1 MRLTP
6 FAPFAFLL
14 GFAAAPLL
22 AQDLSSREIIVVT
35 GSRIEQNDYSDYQ
48 PAVGLVRKGDFLVQ
62 EVAIRGDTRDAEQR
76 ADEIKKMLRDAITM
90 ADRGSI
96 ELATGDYILT
106 RLTLENADDVSLQ
119 RDRRVDAQRINFL
132 VKAPLKD
139 RSVEDARKAIEAF
152 IESVPEV
159 GRAQMD
165 GMGETQVSVVGPDS
179 YRDEIIAKVAADAKR
194 QAGVLGED
202 YAVELT
208 GLNMPVQWTP
218 AGPGEV
224 LLFIPYEL
232 KVIPR

>member
-1 MRLTP
+1 MRLSHL
-6 FAPFAFLL
+6 APFTLL
-14 GFAAAPLL
+14 VGLL
-22 AQDLSSREIIVVT
+22 ATPAYAQDLGNQEIVVVT
-35 GSRIEQNDYSDYQ
+35 GSRIEQNDYSDFQ
-48 PAVGLVRKGDFLVQ
+48 PAVGLIRKGDFLVQ

-76 ADEIKKMLRDAITM
+76 GEEIFAMLRSAITR
-90 ADRGSI
+90 AEKSEI

-106 RLTLENADDVSLQ
+106 RLTLENAEDVELT

-132 VKAPLKD
+132 VKAPLKE
-139 RSVEDARKAIEAF
+139 RSVEDARKAIESF
-152 IESVPEV
+152 IQSVPEV

-165 GMGETQVSVVGPDS
+165 NLDDPRISVVGPDS
-179 YRDEIIAKVAADAKR
+179 YRDQIIAKVADDAKR
-194 QAGVLGED
+194 QAKVLGDD

>member
-1 MRLTP
+1 MRALLFTP
-6 FAPFAFLL
+6 FLAF
-14 GFAAAPLL
+14 FAAPVL

-48 PAVGLVRKGDFLVQ
+48 PAVGLTRKGDFLVQ
-62 EVAIRGDTRDAEQR
+62 EVAIRGDTRDGEQR
-76 ADEIKKMLRDAITM
+76 ADEIRTMLRDAIRI
-90 ADRGSI
+90 ADRGDI

-106 RLTLENADDVSLQ
+106 RLTLENAEDVDLQ
-119 RDRRVDAQRINFL
+119 RDRRLDAERINFL
-132 VKAPLKD
+132 VKAPLKS
-139 RSVEDARKAIEAF
+139 RSVAEAQTAIKAF

-165 GMGETQVSVVGPDS
+165 DMGDPKLSVVGPDS
-179 YRDEIIAKVAADAKR
+179 YRDQIIAKVAEDAKR
-194 QAGVLGED
+194 QAKVLGDD

>member
-1 MRLTP
+1 MRVLP
-6 FAPFAFLL
+6 FALL
-14 GFAAAPLL
+14 LSLATAPAL
-22 AQDLSSREIIVVT
+22 AQDLSSREVIVVT
-35 GSRIEQNDYSDYQ
+35 GSRIQQNDYSDYQ
-48 PAVGLVRKGDFLVQ
+48 PAVGLTRKGDFLVQ
-62 EVAIRGDTRDAEQR
+62 EVAIRGDTRDASQR
-76 ADEIKKMLRDAITM
+76 ADEIKTMLRDAIGI
-90 ADRGSI
+90 ADRGDI

-106 RLTLENADDVSLQ
+106 RLTLENADEVALQ
-119 RDRRVDAQRINFL
+119 RDKRVDAQRINFL
-132 VKAPLKD
+132 VKAPLSD
-139 RSVEDARKAIEAF
+139 RSVDQAQAAIDAF

-165 GMGETQVSVVGPDS
+165 GMGDPKLSVVGPDS
-179 YRDEIIAKVAADAKR
+179 YRDAIITKVAEDAKR
-194 QAGVLGED
+194 QASVLGDD

>member
-1 MRLTP
+1 MRVVL
-6 FAPFAFLL
+6 F
-14 GFAAAPLL
+14 APLL
-22 AQDLSSREIIVVT
+22 AVIAAPLMAQDLTSREIIVVT
-35 GSRIEQNDYSDYQ
+35 GSRIDQDDYSDYQ

-76 ADEIKKMLRDAITM
+76 AEEIRKMLRDAIRI
-90 ADRGSI
+90 ADRGDI

-106 RLTLENADDVSLQ
+106 RLTPDNADDVPLQ
-119 RDRRVDAQRINFL
+119 QDRRVDAERINFL
-132 VKAPLKD
+132 VKAPLAA
-139 RSVEDARKAIEAF
+139 RSVEQAQAAIKAF
-152 IESVPEV
+152 IETVPEV

-165 GMGETQVSVVGPDS
+165 ASGDPKLSVVGPDS
-179 YRDEIIAKVAADAKR
+179 YRDAIIARVAEDARR
-194 QAGVLGED
+194 QAKVLGDD

-232 KVIPR
+232 KVVPR

>member
-1 MRLTP
+1 MRALLFTP
-6 FAPFAFLL
+6 FLAF
-14 GFAAAPLL
+14 FAAPVL

-48 PAVGLVRKGDFLVQ
+48 PAVGLTRKGDFLVQ
-62 EVAIRGDTRDAEQR
+62 EVAIRGDTRDGEQR
-76 ADEIKKMLRDAITM
+76 ADEIRAMLRDAIRI
-90 ADRGSI
+90 ADRGDI

-106 RLTLENADDVSLQ
+106 RLTLENAEDVDLQ
-119 RDRRVDAQRINFL
+119 RDRRLDAERINFL
-132 VKAPLKD
+132 VKAPLKS
-139 RSVEDARKAIEAF
+139 RSVAEAQTAIKAF

-165 GMGETQVSVVGPDS
+165 DMGDPKLSVVGPDS
-179 YRDEIIAKVAADAKR
+179 YRDQIIAKVAEDAKR
-194 QAGVLGED
+194 QAKVLGDD

>member
-1 MRLTP
+1 MR
-6 FAPFAFLL
+6 ALL
-14 GFAAAPLL
+14 FAPLL
-22 AQDLSSREIIVVT
+22 AFLSAPLFAQDLSSREIIVVT

-48 PAVGLVRKGDFLVQ
+48 PAVGLTRKGDFLVQ

-76 ADEIKKMLRDAITM
+76 ADEIKKMLRDAIRM
-90 ADRGSI
+90 ANRGDI

-106 RLTLENADDVSLQ
+106 RLTLENADEVALQ
-119 RDRRVDAQRINFL
+119 RDRRVDAERVNFL
-132 VKAPLKD
+132 VKAPLKN
-139 RSVEDARKAIEAF
+139 RSVDEAQAAIKAF
-152 IESVPEV
+152 VESVPEV

-165 GMGETQVSVVGPDS
+165 DMGDPKLSVVGPDS
-179 YRDEIIAKVAADAKR
+179 YRDQIIAKVAEDAKR
-194 QAGVLGED
+194 QAKVLGDD

>member
-1 MRLTP
+1 MRALP
-6 FAPFAFLL
+6 FAPFLAF
-14 GFAAAPLL
+14 FAAPIL

-48 PAVGLVRKGDFLVQ
+48 PAVGLTRKGDFLVQ

-76 ADEIKKMLRDAITM
+76 ADEIRTMLRDAIRI
-90 ADRGSI
+90 ADRGDI

-106 RLTLENADDVSLQ
+106 RLTLENAEDVDLQ
-119 RDRRVDAQRINFL
+119 RDRRLDAERINFL

-139 RSVEDARKAIEAF
+139 RSVAEAQAAIKAF
-152 IESVPEV
+152 IASVPEV

-165 GMGETQVSVVGPDS
+165 DMGDPKLSVVGPDS
-179 YRDEIIAKVAADAKR
+179 YRDQIIAKVAEDARR
-194 QAGVLGED
+194 QAKVLGDD

>member
-1 MRLTP
+1 MRLRLFALLVGLVATP
-6 FAPFAFLL
+6 I
-14 GFAAAPLL
+14 L
-22 AQDLSSREIIVVT
+22 AQDLSNREIIVVT

-48 PAVGLVRKGDFLVQ
+48 PAVGLTRKGDFLVQ

-76 ADEIKKMLRDAITM
+76 AEEIRRMLRDAIRF
-90 ADRGSI
+90 AGRSDI

-106 RLTLENADDVSLQ
+106 RLTLENAEDVDLQ
-119 RDRRVDAQRINFL
+119 RDRRLDAERINFL

-139 RSVEDARKAIEAF
+139 RSVAEAQAAIKAF

-165 GMGETQVSVVGPDS
+165 DMGDPKLSVVGPDS
-179 YRDEIIAKVAADAKR
+179 YRDEIIAKVAEDAKR
-194 QAGVLGED
+194 QAKVLGDD

>member
-1 MRLTP
+1 MRILP
-6 FAPFAFLL
+6 FALL
-14 GFAAAPLL
+14 LSLATAPAL
-22 AQDLSSREIIVVT
+22 AQDLSSREVIVVT
-35 GSRIEQNDYSDYQ
+35 GSRIQQNDYSDYQ
-48 PAVGLVRKGDFLVQ
+48 PAVGLTRKGDFLVQ
-62 EVAIRGDTRDAEQR
+62 EVAIRGDTRDANQR
-76 ADEIKKMLRDAITM
+76 ADEIKTMLRDAIGI
-90 ADRGSI
+90 ADRSDI

-106 RLTLENADDVSLQ
+106 RLTLENADEVALQ

-132 VKAPLKD
+132 VKAPLND
-139 RSVEDARKAIEAF
+139 RSVDQAQAAIEAF

-165 GMGETQVSVVGPDS
+165 GMGDPKLSVVGPDS
-179 YRDEIIAKVAADAKR
+179 YRDAIITKVAEDAKR
-194 QAGVLGED
+194 QASVLGDD

>member
-1 MRLTP
+1 
-6 FAPFAFLL
+6 
-14 GFAAAPLL
+14 
-22 AQDLSSREIIVVT
+22 
-35 GSRIEQNDYSDYQ
+35 
-48 PAVGLVRKGDFLVQ
+48 VRKGDFLVQ

-76 ADEIKKMLRDAITM
+76 AGEIRTMLRDAIRI
-90 ADRGSI
+90 ADRGDI

-106 RLTLENADDVSLQ
+106 RLTLDNADEVGLQ
-119 RDRRVDAQRINFL
+119 QDRRIDAQRINFL
-132 VKAPLKD
+132 VKAPLRD
-139 RSVEDARKAIEAF
+139 HSVEKAQQAIETF
-152 IESVPEV
+152 IEAVPEV

-165 GMGETQVSVVGPDS
+165 SMGDPRLSVVGPDS
-179 YRDEIIAKVAADAKR
+179 YRDQIIAKVAEDAKR
-194 QAGVLGED
+194 QAKVLGDD

>member
-1 MRLTP
+1 MRFIS
-6 FAPFAFLL
+6 FALL
-14 GFAAAPLL
+14 LSLMAAPVQ

-48 PAVGLVRKGDFLVQ
+48 PAVGLTRKGDFLVQ

-76 ADEIKKMLRDAITM
+76 ADEIKTMLRDAIRI
-90 ADRGSI
+90 AAGNDS

-106 RLTLENADDVSLQ
+106 PLTLENANEVTLQ
-119 RDRRVDAQRINFL
+119 RDRRVDAERVNFL
-132 VKAPLKD
+132 IKAPLKS
-139 RSVEDARKAIEAF
+139 RSVSKAQSAIETF

-165 GMGETQVSVVGPDS
+165 GMGEPKLSVVGPDS
-179 YRDEIIAKVAADAKR
+179 YRDAIIAKVAEDAKR
-194 QAGVLGED
+194 QAAVLGDD

>member
-1 MRLTP
+1 MRALL
-6 FAPFAFLL
+6 FAPLLSFL
-14 GFAAAPLL
+14 AAPVL

-48 PAVGLVRKGDFLVQ
+48 PAVGLTRKGDFLVQ

-76 ADEIKKMLRDAITM
+76 AEEIRTMLREAIRM
-90 ADRGSI
+90 ADRGDI

-106 RLTLENADDVSLQ
+106 RLTLENAEDVDLQ
-119 RDRRVDAQRINFL
+119 RDRRLDAERINFL
-132 VKAPLKD
+132 VKAPLKS
-139 RSVEDARKAIEAF
+139 RSVAEAQTAIKAF

-165 GMGETQVSVVGPDS
+165 DMGDPKLSVVGPDS
-179 YRDEIIAKVAADAKR
+179 YRDQIIAKVAEDAKR
-194 QAGVLGED
+194 QAKVLGDD

>member
-1 MRLTP
+1 MRFIS
-6 FAPFAFLL
+6 FALL
-14 GFAAAPLL
+14 LSLMAAPVQ

-48 PAVGLVRKGDFLVQ
+48 PAVGLTRKGDFLVQ

-76 ADEIKKMLRDAITM
+76 ADEIKTMLRDAIRI
-90 ADRGSI
+90 AAGNDI

-106 RLTLENADDVSLQ
+106 PLTLENANEVTLQ
-119 RDRRVDAQRINFL
+119 RDRRVDAERVNFL
-132 VKAPLKD
+132 IKAPLKS
-139 RSVEDARKAIEAF
+139 RSVSKAQSAIETF

-165 GMGETQVSVVGPDS
+165 GMGEPKLSVVGPDS
-179 YRDEIIAKVAADAKR
+179 YRDAIIAKVAEDAKR
-194 QAGVLGED
+194 QAAVLGDD